1 LILAVIRVKFYS
13 GWEEKSRQALDSSRF
28 TKKTQVQRGTNS
40 FRKIHGFKKNRK
52 HNVKEQYKL
61 SIVMPCLNESETLA
75 TCIGKARG
83 FLATH
88 EIDGEIIIADNGS
101 TDGSIELAKKAKVK
115 TIRVAQKGYG
125 NALLGGIEAAR
136 GEFVIMGDADDS
148 YDFSDLGGFVEALE
162 AGHDLVMGNRFKGGI
177 RPGAMPFLHRYLG
190 NPVLSWLARLFFKS
204 DIGDFHCG
212 LRGFRRD
219 AILALNLQ
227 TTGMEFASEMIV
239 KATLRGLKI
248 KEVPTI
254 LHPDGRTRPPHLRTW
269 SDGWRHLRFLLLYSP
284 RWLFFY
290 PGLALTVLGILISA
304 CLLPGPLTIGK
315 VTLDINTLMYAS
327 LLTIV
332 GVQAVLFSLFTHVFG
347 VNAGLLPRDQ
357 QTEQFVQ
364 RIGLEKGI
372 LLSLGM
378 ILLGFASS
386 VGALIYWSQNLFGE
400 IDPTFSMRL
409 VIPGAVLFT
418 LGFQALF
425 ASFFLSILNTKL
437 K

>member
-1 LILAVIRVKFYS
+1 MA
-13 GWEEKSRQALDSSRF
+13 
-28 TKKTQVQRGTNS
+28 TKN
-40 FRKIHGFKKNRK
+40 NRK
-52 HNVKEQYKL
+52 HIVNEECKL
-61 SIVMPCLNESETLA
+61 SIVMPCLNEAETLEA
-75 TCIGKARG
+75 CIRKARD
-83 FLATH
+83 FLQKSGIH
-88 EIDGEIIIADNGS
+88 GEIIIADNGS
-101 TDGSIELAKKAKVK
+101 TDGSQEIAQKAGGRLVY
-115 TIRVAQKGYG
+115 IADKGYG

-148 YDFSDLGGFVEALE
+148 YDFSALGPFVEALA
-162 AGHDLVMGNRFKGGI
+162 AGYDLVMGNRFKGGI

-212 LRGFRRD
+212 LRGLRRD

-254 LHPDGRTRPPHLRTW
+254 LYPDGRTRPPHLRTW

-304 CLLPGPLTIGK
+304 FLLPGPLTIGK

-332 GVQAVLFSLFTHVFG
+332 GVQAVLFSLFTTVFG
-347 VNAGLLPRDQ
+347 VNAGLLPRDSL
-357 QTEQFVQ
+357 TVARQFVK

-386 VGALIYWSQNLFGE
+386 IGALIYWSQNQFGE